1 MARSQIRAIFLDAG
15 GTLFTERRPR
25 AATYAIVARAH
36 GAKLDD
42 AAMADVLAAT
52 HAELPSSLEGCYRY
66 SLEWFRTFN
75 ARALVAA
82 GVSARR
88 TAKAHED
95 LVRRFQD
102 PRSYRVYPEVIE
114 TLAALNARGVLLG
127 VVSNW
132 TEHLPE
138 LCRALGLAE
147 HVRFVLASAEL
158 RAQKPER
165 AIFERAL
172 FRAGVPAEET
182 LHVGDRPELD
192 VCGALD
198 AGLRAA
204 WLDRAASGQPP
215 PREGVPVLRDLG
227 GLLALHESAAC
238 ADAVAAAR

>member
-25 AATYAIVARAH
+25 AVTYAVVARAN
-36 GAKLDD
+36 GSKVDD
-42 AAMADVLAAT
+42 AAMAEALAAT
-52 HAELPSSLEGCYRY
+52 HAEMPASLEGCYRY
-66 SLEWFRTFN
+66 SLDWFRVFN
-75 ARALVAA
+75 ARALAA
-82 GVSARR
+82 VGVGERR
-88 TAKAHED
+88 MSKAQDE
-95 LVRRFQD
+95 LVRRFHD
-102 PRSYRVYPEVIE
+102 PRTYRVFPEVVE

-138 LCRALGLAE
+138 LCRSLGLAE

-158 RAQKPER
+158 RAQKPDR

-182 LHVGDRPELD
+182 LHVGDQAELD
-192 VCGALD
+192 VCGALE

-204 WLDRAASGQPP
+204 WLDRAGSGHPP
-215 PREGVPVLRDLG
+215 PREGVPVLHDLS
-227 GLLALHESAAC
+227 GLLALLETAAC